1 MKSFTPSRPQL
12 RWVTKAS
19 LIPVFLTLALTG
31 SAVARPGH
39 ATAQELLTRR
49 VSLQLTNKPI
59 KTVLTQLSRQTTAR
73 FTYSSTVIRAD
84 RPVSLAVVDQ
94 PLSVVLDQLLK
105 PLSLTY
111 QVNDQEIVLTRATP
125 GTSALPVQEIENQSP
140 IGAEIQAVTVSGTVV
155 DEKSSALPGVTVLVK
170 GTSQGTV
177 TDPQGRY
184 TLTMADPN
192 STLVFSFVGY
202 LSQEIAPG
210 NRSTVNITLVPN
222 DKILEEVVVVGYG
235 TQRRANVTGAIGSIK
250 TSDINNITTANSSAL
265 IQGKVSG
272 VRVENAGGAPGAGVN
287 VIVRGTGTFGNDQ
300 PLYVID
306 GNITTSMDFLN
317 PNDIASIEILKDASA
332 AAIYGNRAA
341 NGVVLVTT
349 KQGGTGPTR
358 INVSVKA
365 GIQGPTNRLDFMN
378 ARQYAD
384 YINQAADNDKQ
395 PRALANTTAFDPT
408 VDTDWQRLS
417 VSGSAPVQDY
427 SLNVSGGNENAKF
440 YISGQYFDQKG
451 IVVNSGFKRYNLRAN
466 STFTKGRFRLTEAL
480 SLSRAINTPNTWWG
494 RERGE
499 IPTIPVYNPK
509 NDGGFAGIDPVFNGL
524 PRGINWYGLSFLNQN
539 YQTNDQMLASIG
551 AEYEIIDGLRYKLN
565 LGLDYT
571 VGNAFS
577 YLPTFF
583 FSTSQEAFN
592 NVSRLDEV
600 NVRGFGTL
608 VEHTLNYGKSLG
620 RHSFDMLAGY
630 TQQINE
636 FRSLG
641 ATGADFPTNSL
652 RVIDASTVRV
662 NATGDIQRSVLQSV
676 LGRVNYNYAG
686 KYLLSATLRRD
697 GSSRFAPQNRFGTF
711 PSVSAG
717 WRISEESFFPKN
729 GVFSD
734 VKLRGSYGVLGSQNI
749 GNYVTTSVLNINASY
764 FFAGGVQPGTALT
777 NFANPNVVW
786 ETSKTT
792 DIGTDLSFLNGKFT
806 VVMDYY
812 DRRSEGILTNLPIPT
827 FGGVGASIVK
837 NAATIRNQG
846 FEFAGTYN
854 HRPANSGLK
863 YSVTANFSTIRNRVL
878 ALGEGVS
885 PINGGNFTQES
896 LQATRT
902 DVGQPVGSFYGFVV
916 DGVYKSQ
923 DQITADGRTNVRLG
937 DFRYKDL
944 NGDGKLNNS
953 DRTYLGSPIPKFE
966 YGAIFNASYRSFDLS
981 LFVQG
986 VQGNKIWNANKF
998 KHLLDFGGNKLVDGL
1013 RAWTP
1018 TNTDTDVPRATLS
1031 DPANN
1036 RRASSFYVEDGSYLR
1051 LKSMQLGYT
1060 LPGTFIQ
1067 KVHLSGARVYVQ
1079 GQNLLT
1085 ATRYT
1090 GYDPEIGRGGSPT
1103 QAAGLFGAGVD
1114 VGIYPQARSFFAGI
1128 DISF

>member
-1 MKSFTPSRPQL
+1 MENFTSLRRHLPWIMRVSVCQL
-12 RWVTKAS
+12 LVLVAFAGVTM
-19 LIPVFLTLALTG
+19 
-31 SAVARPGH
+31 ARP
-39 ATAQELLTRR
+39 ASAQELLNQR
-49 VSLQLTNKPI
+49 VSLKLVNQPVKLALSQLAK
-59 KTVLTQLSRQTTAR
+59 QTDTH
-73 FTYSSTVIRAD
+73 FTYSSVLIGAN
-84 RPVSLAVVDQ
+84 RPVTIDAVNQPFYEVLNRLLIPLAVAYRVEDHE
-94 PLSVVLDQLLK
+94 V
-105 PLSLTY
+105 
-111 QVNDQEIVLTRATP
+111 VLTRMPTGTGAAIQPP
-125 GTSALPVQEIENQSP
+125 GMTSLPA
-140 IGAEIQAVTVSGTVV
+140 AEPADVSVTGTVV
-155 DEKSSALPGVTVLVK
+155 DEKGSGMPGVTVVVK
-170 GTSQGTV
+170 GSNRGTV
-177 TDPQGRY
+177 TDAQGRFSLSVP
-184 TLTMADPN
+184 TA
-192 STLVFSFVGY
+192 SATLVFSFVGY
-202 LSQEIAPG
+202 KSAEVGLG
-210 NRSTVNITLVPN
+210 GRSAVAITMVP
-222 DKILEEVVVVGYG
+222 DQQALEEVVVVGYG

-265 IQGKVSG
+265 IQGKVAG
-272 VRVENAGGAPGAGVN
+272 VRVENAGGAPGAGVS

-317 PNDIASIEILKDASA
+317 PNDIESIEILKDASA

-349 KQGGTGPTR
+349 KQGGSGGTK
-358 INVSVKA
+358 INFSAKT
-365 GIQGPTNRLDFMN
+365 GIQGPTNRLKFMN

-384 YINQAADNDKQ
+384 YINQAADNDGQ
-395 PRALANTTAFDPT
+395 PRAPANTTAFDPS

-417 VSGSAPVQDY
+417 ISNAAPVQDY
-427 SLNVSGGNENAKF
+427 SLNLSGGNENARF

-451 IVVNSGFKRYNLRAN
+451 IVVNSGFKRYNFRAN
-466 STFTKGRFRLTEAL
+466 SSFTKGRFRLTEAL
-480 SLSRAINTPNTWWG
+480 SVSRAINTPNVWWG

-524 PRGINWYGLSFLNQN
+524 PRGINWYGLSFLNEN
-539 YQTNDQMLASIG
+539 RQTNDQLLGSIG
-551 AEYEIIDGLRYKLN
+551 AEYEIIPGLRYKLN
-565 LGLDYT
+565 LGIDYT
-571 VGNAFS
+571 VGNAYS

-592 NVSRLDEV
+592 NIARLDETT
-600 NVRGFGTL
+600 VRGLGTL
-608 VEHTLNYGKSLG
+608 VEHTLTYSKTLG
-620 RHSFDMLAGY
+620 RHSFDVLAGY
-630 TQQINE
+630 TQQVNE

-662 NATGDIQRSVLQSV
+662 NATGNIQRNVLQSI
-676 LGRVNYNYAG
+676 LGRVNYNFAG
-686 KYLLSATLRRD
+686 KYLLAATIRRD
-697 GSSRFAPQNRFGTF
+697 GSSRFAPQNRFGIF

-717 WRISEESFFPKN
+717 WRISEESFFPKT
-729 GVFSD
+729 GVLSD

-749 GNYVTTSVLNINASY
+749 GNYVTTSALNINASY
-764 FFAGGVQPGTALT
+764 YFASGVQPGTALT

-786 ETSKTT
+786 ETSRTS
-792 DIGTDLSFLNGKFT
+792 DVGLDLSFLNGKFT
-806 VVMDYY
+806 TVVDYY

-827 FGGVGASIVK
+827 FGGVGSSIVK

-846 FEFAGTYN
+846 FEFSGTYN
-854 HRPANSGLK
+854 HRPASNGLK
-863 YSVTANFSTIRNRVL
+863 YSITGNFSTIRNRVL

-902 DVGQPVGSFYGFVV
+902 DVGQPVGSFYGFMV
-916 DGVYKSQ
+916 DGVYQSKA
-923 DQITADGRTNVRLG
+923 QIDADGRANVRPG
-937 DFRYKDL
+937 DFRYRDL
-944 NGDGKLNNS
+944 NGDGKLDNN

-966 YGAIFNASYRSFDLS
+966 YGAIFSATYRAFDLS

-998 KHLLDFGGNKLVDGL
+998 KHLLDFGGDKLIEGL

-1018 TNTDTDVPRATLS
+1018 SNSNTDIPRATLS

-1036 RRASSFYVEDGSYLR
+1036 RRSSSFYVEDGSYLR
-1051 LKSMQLGYT
+1051 LKSMQLGYRIPDAVIKK
-1060 LPGTFIQ
+1060 LQ
-1067 KVHLSGARVYVQ
+1067 LAGARVYVQ

-1085 ATRYT
+1085 LTRYT
-1090 GYDPEIGRGGSPT
+1090 GYDPEIGRNGSPS

>member
-1 MKSFTPSRPQL
+1 MQFVL
-12 RWVTKAS
+12 
-19 LIPVFLTLALTG
+19 LAALAG
-31 SAVARPGH
+31 IAVAGP
-39 ATAQELLTRR
+39 ASAQEVLNRR
-49 VSLQLTNKPI
+49 VSLHVTAKPI
-59 KTVLTQLSRQTTAR
+59 KTVLAQLSKLTNAR
-73 FTYSSTVIRAD
+73 FTYSPTVIKAN
-84 RPVSLAVVDQ
+84 RPVTLDAVNQ
-94 PLSVVLDQLLK
+94 PLSIVLDLLLK
-105 PLSLTY
+105 PLDLTY
-111 QVNDQEIVLTRATP
+111 QANDQEIVLVRVV
-125 GTSALPVQEIENQSP
+125 GSTSVMSLPQPDFTTAVER
-140 IGAEIQAVTVSGTVV
+140 AVTISGTVV
-155 DEKSSALPGVTVLVK
+155 DEKGSGLPGVSVVVK

-177 TDPQGRY
+177 TDPQGKY
-184 TLTMADPN
+184 SLSVSGPGV
-192 STLVFSFVGY
+192 TLVFSFVGY
-202 LSQEIAPG
+202 LSQEIVVG
-210 NRSTVNITLVPN
+210 NQSTLNVSLTPN

-272 VRVENAGGAPGAGVN
+272 VRVENAGGAPGAGVS

-317 PNDIASIEILKDASA
+317 PNDIESIEILKDASA

-349 KQGGTGPTR
+349 KQGGTGQTR
-358 INVSVKA
+358 INFSAKV

-384 YINQAADNDKQ
+384 YINQAADNDGQ
-395 PRALANTTAFDPT
+395 PRAPANTTAFNPAI
-408 VDTDWQRLS
+408 DTDWQKLS
-417 VSGSAPVQDY
+417 ISGSAPVQDY
-427 SLNVSGGNENAKF
+427 SLNLSGGNENAKF

-451 IVVNSGFKRYNLRAN
+451 IVVNSGFKRYNFRAN

-480 SLSRAINTPNTWWG
+480 SVSRAINRPNVYWG

-499 IPTIPVYNPK
+499 IPTIPVFNPA

-524 PRGINWYGLSFLNQN
+524 PRGINWYGLSFLNEN
-539 YQTNDQMLASIG
+539 RLTNDQVLGSLG
-551 AEYEIIDGLRYKLN
+551 AEYQIIDGLRYKLN

-571 VGNAFS
+571 VGNSFN

-592 NVSRLDEV
+592 NVSRLDE
-600 NVRGFGTL
+600 NNIRGLGTL
-608 VEHTLNYGKSLG
+608 IEHTLNYSKSFGK
-620 RHSFDMLAGY
+620 HSFDVLAGY
-630 TQQINE
+630 TQQLNE

-662 NATGDIQRSVLQSV
+662 NATGDIQRSALQSV
-676 LGRVNYNYAG
+676 LGRINYNFAG

-697 GSSRFAPQNRFGTF
+697 GSSRFAEQNRFGTF
-711 PSVSAG
+711 PSISAG
-717 WRISEESFFPKN
+717 WRISEENFFPKN
-729 GVFSD
+729 DVLND
-734 VKLRGSYGVLGSQNI
+734 VKLRASYGVLGSQNI

-764 FFAGGVQPGTALT
+764 FFANGVRPGTALT

-786 ETSKTT
+786 ETSRTT
-792 DIGTDLSFLNGKFT
+792 DIGTDLSFWNGKFT

-812 DRRSEGILTNLPIPT
+812 DRRSAGILTNLPIPVY
-827 FGGVGASIVK
+827 GGVGSSIVK

-854 HRPANSGLK
+854 HRPGSNGLK
-863 YSVTANFSTIRNRVL
+863 YSITGNFSTIRNRVL

-885 PINGGNFTQES
+885 PINGGTFTQES

-916 DGVYKSQ
+916 DGIYQSQ
-923 DQITADGRTNVRLG
+923 DQITADGRLNVRPG

-944 NGDGKLNNS
+944 NGDGRLNNS
-953 DRTYLGSPIPKFE
+953 DRTYLGSPVPKFE
-966 YGAIFNASYRSFDLS
+966 YGAIFNASYRGFDLS
-981 LFVQG
+981 MFIQG

-998 KHLLDFGGNKLVDGL
+998 KHLLDFGGNRLIDGL

-1018 TNTDTDVPRATLS
+1018 QNTNTDIPRATLS

-1036 RRASSFYVEDGSYLR
+1036 RRSSSFYVEDGSYLR
-1051 LKSMQLGYT
+1051 LRSMQLGYT
-1060 LPGTFIQ
+1060 IPNTLVKSLQLG
-1067 KVHLSGARVYVQ
+1067 GARVYVQ

-1085 ATRYT
+1085 FTRYT

-1114 VGIYPQARSFFAGI
+1114 VGIYPQARSVFAGI
-1128 DISF
+1128 DITF

>member
-1 MKSFTPSRPQL
+1 MR
-12 RWVTKAS
+12 VTFMQFV
-19 LIPVFLTLALTG
+19 LLAALAG
-31 SAVARPGH
+31 IAVAGP
-39 ATAQELLTRR
+39 ASAQEVLNRR
-49 VSLQLTNKPI
+49 VSLHVTAKPI
-59 KTVLTQLSRQTTAR
+59 KTVLAQLSKLTNAR
-73 FTYSSTVIRAD
+73 FTYSPTVIKAN
-84 RPVSLAVVDQ
+84 RPVTLDAVNQ
-94 PLSVVLDQLLK
+94 PLSIVLDLLLK
-105 PLSLTY
+105 PLDLTY
-111 QVNDQEIVLTRATP
+111 QANDQEIVLVRVV
-125 GTSALPVQEIENQSP
+125 GSTSVMSLPQPDFTTAVER
-140 IGAEIQAVTVSGTVV
+140 AVTISGTVV
-155 DEKSSALPGVTVLVK
+155 DEKGSGLPGVSVVVK

-177 TDPQGRY
+177 TDPQGKY
-184 TLTMADPN
+184 SLSVSGPGV
-192 STLVFSFVGY
+192 TLVFSFVGY
-202 LSQEIAPG
+202 LSQEIVVG
-210 NRSTVNITLVPN
+210 NQSTLNVSLTPN

-272 VRVENAGGAPGAGVN
+272 VRVENAGGAPGAGVS

-317 PNDIASIEILKDASA
+317 PNDIESIEILKDASA

-349 KQGGTGPTR
+349 KQGGTGQTR
-358 INVSVKA
+358 INFSAKV

-384 YINQAADNDKQ
+384 YINQAADNDGQ
-395 PRALANTTAFDPT
+395 PRAPANTTAFNPAI
-408 VDTDWQRLS
+408 DTDWQKLS
-417 VSGSAPVQDY
+417 ISGSAPVQDY
-427 SLNVSGGNENAKF
+427 SLNLSGGNENAKF

-451 IVVNSGFKRYNLRAN
+451 IVVNSGFKRYNFRAN

-480 SLSRAINTPNTWWG
+480 SVSRAINRPNVYWG

-499 IPTIPVYNPK
+499 IPTIPVFNPA

-524 PRGINWYGLSFLNQN
+524 PRGINWYGLSFLNEN
-539 YQTNDQMLASIG
+539 RLTNDQVLGSLG
-551 AEYEIIDGLRYKLN
+551 AEYQIIDGLRYKLN

-571 VGNAFS
+571 VGNSFN

-592 NVSRLDEV
+592 NVSRLDE
-600 NVRGFGTL
+600 NNIRGLGTL
-608 VEHTLNYGKSLG
+608 IEHTLNYSKSFGK
-620 RHSFDMLAGY
+620 HSFDVLAGY
-630 TQQINE
+630 TQQLNE

-662 NATGDIQRSVLQSV
+662 NATGDIQRSALQSV
-676 LGRVNYNYAG
+676 LGRINYNFAG

-697 GSSRFAPQNRFGTF
+697 GSSRFAEQNRFGTF
-711 PSVSAG
+711 PSISAG
-717 WRISEESFFPKN
+717 WRISEENFFPKN
-729 GVFSD
+729 DVLND
-734 VKLRGSYGVLGSQNI
+734 VKLRASYGVLGSQNI

-764 FFAGGVQPGTALT
+764 FFANGVRPGTALT

-786 ETSKTT
+786 ETSRTT
-792 DIGTDLSFLNGKFT
+792 DIGTDLSFWNGKFT

-812 DRRSEGILTNLPIPT
+812 DRRSAGILTNLPIPVY
-827 FGGVGASIVK
+827 GGVGSSIVK

-854 HRPANSGLK
+854 HRPGSNGLK
-863 YSVTANFSTIRNRVL
+863 YSITGNFSTIRNRVL

-885 PINGGNFTQES
+885 PINGGTFTQES

-916 DGVYKSQ
+916 DGIYQSQ
-923 DQITADGRTNVRLG
+923 DQITADGRLNVRPG

-944 NGDGKLNNS
+944 NGDGRLNNS
-953 DRTYLGSPIPKFE
+953 DRTYLGSPVPKFE
-966 YGAIFNASYRSFDLS
+966 YGAIFNASYRGFDLS
-981 LFVQG
+981 MFIQG

-998 KHLLDFGGNKLVDGL
+998 KHLLDFGGNRLIDGL

-1018 TNTDTDVPRATLS
+1018 QNTNTDIPRATLS

-1036 RRASSFYVEDGSYLR
+1036 RRSSSFYVEDGSYLR
-1051 LKSMQLGYT
+1051 LRSMQLGYT
-1060 LPGTFIQ
+1060 IPNTLVKSLQLG
-1067 KVHLSGARVYVQ
+1067 GARVYVQ

-1085 ATRYT
+1085 FTRYT

-1114 VGIYPQARSFFAGI
+1114 VGIYPQARSVFAGI
-1128 DISF
+1128 DITF

>member
-1 MKSFTPSRPQL
+1 MKTFMPFRRQL
-12 RWVTKAS
+12 HWVMTVS
-19 LIPVFLTLALTG
+19 LVQFMLTITLMSSAL
-31 SAVARPGH
+31 ARPGT
-39 ATAQELLTRR
+39 ANAQEVLARR
-49 VSLQLTNKPI
+49 VSLQVTNKPI
-59 KTVLTQLSRQTTAR
+59 KTVLSQLSRLTTAR

-84 RPVSLAVVDQ
+84 RPVSLVAVNE
-94 PLSVVLDQLLK
+94 PLSTVLDQLLT
-105 PLSLTY
+105 PLLLTY
-111 QVNDQEIVLTRATP
+111 RVDNQEIVLTKLAVSGAVAAP
-125 GTSALPVQEIENQSP
+125 ESAP
-140 IGAEIQAVTVSGTVV
+140 IGGGISPGQQAVAISGTVL
-155 DEKSSALPGVTVLVK
+155 DEKGGGMPGVTVLVK

-177 TDPQGRY
+177 TDPQGKY
-184 TLTMADPN
+184 ALSVPGPGV
-192 STLVFSFVGY
+192 TLVFSFVGY
-202 LSQEIAPG
+202 LSQEIAVG
-210 NRSTVNITLVPN
+210 NQSTVDITLVPN
-222 DKILEEVVVVGYG
+222 NKLLEEVVVVGYG

-250 TSDINNITTANSSAL
+250 TSDINNITTANASAL

-317 PNDIASIEILKDASA
+317 PNDIAGIEILKDASA

-349 KQGGTGPTR
+349 KQGSTGATR
-358 INVSVKA
+358 INFSTKV
-365 GIQGPTNRLDFMN
+365 GIQGPTNRLKFMN
-378 ARQYAD
+378 SRQYAD
-384 YINQAADNDKQ
+384 YINQAADNDGQ
-395 PRALANTTAFDPT
+395 PRAPANTTAFNPN
-408 VDTDWQRLS
+408 VDTDWQKLS
-417 VSGSAPVQDY
+417 IGTAAPVQDY
-427 SLNVSGGNENAKF
+427 SLNLSGGNDNAKF

-451 IVVNSGFKRYNLRAN
+451 VVVNSGFKRYNLRAN

-480 SLSRAINTPNTWWG
+480 SLSRAVNTPNVWWG

-524 PRGINWYGLSFLNQN
+524 PRGINWYGLSFLNEN
-539 YQTNDQMLASIG
+539 RQTNDQMLGSVG
-551 AEYEIIDGLRYKLN
+551 AEYELIDGLRYKLN

-592 NVSRLDEV
+592 NISRLDEV
-600 NVRGFGTL
+600 NVRGLGTL
-608 VEHTLNYGKSLG
+608 VEHTLNYSKTLGK
-620 RHSFDMLAGY
+620 HSFDVLAGY
-630 TQQINE
+630 TQQVNE

-652 RVIDASTVRV
+652 RVINASTVRV
-662 NATGDIQRSVLQSV
+662 NATGDIQRNVLQSI
-676 LGRVNYNYAG
+676 LGRINYNYAG

-717 WRISEESFFPKN
+717 WRISEESFFPKS
-729 GVFSD
+729 GILTD
-734 VKLRGSYGVLGSQNI
+734 AKLRGSYGVLGSQNI

-792 DIGTDLSFLNGKFT
+792 DFGTDLSFLNGKFT

-854 HRPANSGLK
+854 HRPTSKGLT
-863 YSVTANFSTIRNRVL
+863 YSITGNFSSIRNRVL

-885 PINGGNFTQES
+885 PINGGGFTQES

-902 DVGQPVGSFYGFVV
+902 DVGQPVGSFYGFMV
-916 DGVYKSQ
+916 DGVYQTQ
-923 DQITADGRTNVRLG
+923 DQIRADGRTNVRLG

-944 NGDGKLNNS
+944 NGDGKLNND
-953 DRTYLGSPIPKFE
+953 DRAYLGSPIPKFE
-966 YGAIFNASYRSFDLS
+966 YGAIFSASYRGFDLS
-981 LFVQG
+981 MFVQG

-998 KHLLDFGGNKLVDGL
+998 KHLLDFGGDKLIAGT

-1018 TNTDTDVPRATLS
+1018 TNTNTDIPRATLS

-1036 RRASSFYVEDGSYLR
+1036 RRSSSFYVEDGSYLR
-1051 LKSMQLGYT
+1051 LKSMQVGYT
-1060 LPGTFIQ
+1060 VPATFVKRMQ
-1067 KVHLSGARVYVQ
+1067 LSGARVYVQ

-1090 GYDPEIGRGGSPT
+1090 GYDPEIGRGGSPS

-1114 VGIYPQARSFFAGI
+1114 VGIYPQARSLFAGI
-1128 DISF
+1128 DITF